1 MVIYIDYIV
10 KTKTI
15 EQNKPSF
22 YLYLA
27 DFANFLIQEKLLD
40 R

>member
-1 MVIYIDYIV
+1 MVIYIDYIIKI
-10 KTKTI
+10 KTL

-27 DFANFLIQEKLLD
+27 DFADFLIQKKLLD